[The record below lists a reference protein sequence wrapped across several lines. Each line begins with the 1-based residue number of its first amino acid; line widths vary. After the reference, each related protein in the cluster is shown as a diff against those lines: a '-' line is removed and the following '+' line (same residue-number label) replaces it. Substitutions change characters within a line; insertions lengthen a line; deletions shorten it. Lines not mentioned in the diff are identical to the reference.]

1 MAVGQTLKVGQ
12 QELVVEQEM
21 AKGEQQRWRAEEQAL
36 DAKYQV

>member
-21 AKGEQQRWRAEEQAL
+21 AKEEQQRCRFEEQAL